1 MAITNKFIHFNAKAK
16 FVERF
21 ATETDDF
28 KNKYTIFIKD
38 TKQIWAHGG
47 MYGGYYE
54 FASGIDGSFTVTK
67 PKVGIE
73 AGTETVKITIGEP
86 NNARHADSAD
96 NATHADTA
104 TNANFATNAGHAD
117 TADRT
122 TLADTANNATSA
134 ETANRA
140 HVANKVVANLTI
152 TNGSN
157 SVTYDGS
164 EAKSITITSG
174 TNYELTADK
183 MSAAWG
189 TNTVSG
195 ESLSVTSIS
204 SKNMT
209 NDCDFTINGSSIE
222 LINEA
227 STDAGV
233 KIDVAAS
240 SSAGATGY
248 EHTGVCTGSNS
259 KIAVSSSTLP
269 DFANLAT
276 YMDAS
281 GVFTGGRM
289 NAAGGFFQ
297 TSDAR
302 KKDFGSNVEIDFNA
316 LKSIPKKYFE
326 WKDNPEA
333 GQQIGTSAQ
342 DLLRVYPSLV
352 NKDKNGYYSVDYAR
366 LSIVALAAIDKL
378 NNKIEELENKIE
390 SLERR

>member
-54 FASGIDGSFTVTK
+54 FASGTDGSFTVTK

-73 AGTETVKITIGEP
+73 AGTETVKITIGKP
-86 NNARHADSAD
+86 A
-96 NATHADTA
+96 
-104 TNANFATNAGHAD
+104 NAGHAD
-117 TADRT
+117 TADNAT
-122 TLADTANNATSA
+122 HANTANSATHADTASSA
-134 ETANRA
+134 N
-140 HVANKVVANLTI
+140 VANKVKNSLTI

-164 EAKSITITSG
+164 TAKSITITSG

-183 MSAAWG
+183 MSTAWG
-189 TNTVSG
+189 SNTVSG

-222 LINEA
+222 LVNNA
-227 STDAGV
+227 TADAGV
-233 KIDVAAS
+233 KIDVANNP
-240 SSAGATGY
+240 SAGNTGY
-248 EHTGVCTGSNS
+248 EHTGVCTGSDS

-276 YMDAS
+276 YMDSA
-281 GVFTGGRM
+281 GVYTGGRM

-302 KKDFGSNVEIDFNA
+302 KKDFGSNVEIDFNV

>member
-54 FASGIDGSFTVTK
+54 FASGTDGSFTVTK

-73 AGTETVKITIGEP
+73 AGTETVKITIGKP
-86 NNARHADSAD
+86 NTAGKADE
-96 NATHADTA
+96 AT
-104 TNANFATNAGHAD
+104 
-117 TADRT
+117 TAD
-122 TLADTANNATSA
+122 
-134 ETANRA
+134 
-140 HVANKVVANLTI
+140 KVKNSLTI

-157 SVTYDGS
+157 TVTYDGS
-164 EAKSITITSG
+164 AEKSITITSG
-174 TNYELTADK
+174 TNYELTADE

-189 TNTVSG
+189 SNTVSG

-222 LINEA
+222 LVNELSA
-227 STDAGV
+227 DAGV
-233 KIDVAAS
+233 KIDVAID
-240 SSAGATGY
+240 SSAGDTGY
-248 EHTGVCTGSNS
+248 EHTGVCTGSLS
-259 KIAVSSSTLP
+259 KIAVSTSSLP
-269 DFANLAT
+269 DFAHLAT
-276 YMDAS
+276 YMDEF
-281 GVFTGGRM
+281 GVHTTGRM
-289 NAAGGFFQ
+289 NSAEGFFQ

>member
-1 MAITNKFIHFNAKAK
+1 MAITNKFIHFNTKAK

-54 FASGIDGSFTVTK
+54 FASGTDGSFTVTK

-73 AGTETVKITIGEP
+73 AGTETVKITIGKP
-86 NNARHADSAD
+86 ANARHADFAD

-104 TNANFATNAGHAD
+104 SSAN
-117 TADRT
+117 
-122 TLADTANNATSA
+122 
-134 ETANRA
+134 
-140 HVANKVVANLTI
+140 VANKVKNSLTI

-157 SVTYDGS
+157 TVTYDGS
-164 EAKSITITSG
+164 AAKSITITSG

-189 TNTVSG
+189 SNTVSG

-222 LINEA
+222 LVNEA

-233 KIDVAAS
+233 KINVAAN

>member
-54 FASGIDGSFTVTK
+54 FASGTDGSFTVTK

-73 AGTETVKITIGEP
+73 AGTETVKITIGKP
-86 NNARHADSAD
+86 A
-96 NATHADTA
+96 
-104 TNANFATNAGHAD
+104 NAGHAD
-117 TADRT
+117 TAANAVH
-122 TLADTANNATSA
+122 ADTANSATHANTADNATHA
-134 ETANRA
+134 NTANSA
-140 HVANKVVANLTI
+140 NTANKVGANLTI
-152 TNGSN
+152 INGSN
-157 SVTYDGS
+157 SVTYNGS

-233 KIDVAAS
+233 KIDVAAN

-281 GVFTGGRM
+281 GVFTSGRM

>member
-54 FASGIDGSFTVTK
+54 FASGTDGSFTVTK

-73 AGTETVKITIGEP
+73 AGTETVKITIGKP
-86 NNARHADSAD
+86 ANARHADFAD
-96 NATHADTA
+96 NARQAD
-104 TNANFATNAGHAD
+104 FATNSGHAD
-117 TADRT
+117 TADNAAH
-122 TLADTANNATSA
+122 ADTASSA
-134 ETANRA
+134 N
-140 HVANKVVANLTI
+140 VANKVGANLTI

-157 SVTYDGS
+157 TVTYDGS
-164 EAKSITITSG
+164 AAKSITITSG

-183 MSAAWG
+183 MSTAWG
-189 TNTVSG
+189 SNTVSG

-222 LINEA
+222 LVNEA

-233 KIDVAAS
+233 KINVAAN

>member
-1 MAITNKFIHFNAKAK
+1 MAITNKFIHFNTKAK

-21 ATETDDF
+21 TTETDDF

-54 FASGIDGSFTVTK
+54 FASGTDGSFTVTK

-73 AGTETVKITIGEP
+73 AGTETVKITIGKP
-86 NNARHADSAD
+86 A
-96 NATHADTA
+96 
-104 TNANFATNAGHAD
+104 NAGHAD
-117 TADRT
+117 TAANAAH
-122 TLADTANNATSA
+122 ADTADNATSADFADNATSA

-157 SVTYDGS
+157 TITYDGS

-209 NDCDFTINGSSIE
+209 NDCGFTINGSSIN
-222 LINEA
+222 LVNQ
-227 STDAGV
+227 STADAGV
-233 KIDVAAS
+233 KIDIANDP
-240 SSAGATGY
+240 SAGNTGY
-248 EHTGVCTGSNS
+248 EHTGVCTGSDS

-276 YMDAS
+276 YMDSA
-281 GVFTGGRM
+281 GVYTGGRM

>member
-54 FASGIDGSFTVTK
+54 FASGTDGSFTVTK

-73 AGTETVKITIGEP
+73 AGTETVKITIGKPE
-86 NNARHADSAD
+86 NARHADFAD
-96 NATHADTA
+96 NARRAD
-104 TNANFATNAGHAD
+104 FATNAGHAD
-117 TADRT
+117 TADNAT
-122 TLADTANNATSA
+122 HADTASSA
-134 ETANRA
+134 NT
-140 HVANKVVANLTI
+140 ANKVGANLTI

-157 SVTYDGS
+157 TVTYNGS

-189 TNTVSG
+189 SNTVSG

-233 KIDVAAS
+233 KIDVAAN

-276 YMDAS
+276 YMDSA
-281 GVFTGGRM
+281 GVYTGGRM

>member
-1 MAITNKFIHFNAKAK
+1 MAITNKFIHFNTKAK

-54 FASGIDGSFTVTK
+54 FASGTDGSFTVTK

-73 AGTETVKITIGEP
+73 AGTETVKITIGKP
-86 NNARHADSAD
+86 ANAGHADTADSATHANTAD

-104 TNANFATNAGHAD
+104 SSAN
-117 TADRT
+117 
-122 TLADTANNATSA
+122 
-134 ETANRA
+134 
-140 HVANKVVANLTI
+140 VANKVGANLTI

-164 EAKSITITSG
+164 AAKSITITSG

-183 MSAAWG
+183 MSTAWG
-189 TNTVSG
+189 SNTVSG
-195 ESLSVTSIS
+195 ESLSVTSIT

-209 NDCDFTINGSSIE
+209 NDCNFTINGSSIE
-222 LINEA
+222 LINETTA
-227 STDAGV
+227 DAGV
-233 KIDVAAS
+233 KIDVANNP
-240 SSAGATGY
+240 SAGNTGY
-248 EHTGVCTGSNS
+248 EHTGVCTGSDS

>member
-54 FASGIDGSFTVTK
+54 FASGTDGSFTVTK

-73 AGTETVKITIGEP
+73 AGTETVKITIGKPE
-86 NNARHADSAD
+86 NARHADFAD
-96 NATHADTA
+96 KARSTD
-104 TNANFATNAGHAD
+104 FATNAGHAD
-117 TADRT
+117 TADNAT
-122 TLADTANNATSA
+122 HADTASSA
-134 ETANRA
+134 NT
-140 HVANKVVANLTI
+140 ANKVGANLTI

-157 SVTYDGS
+157 SVTYNGS

-195 ESLSVTSIS
+195 ESLSVTSIT

-222 LINEA
+222 LVNNA
-227 STDAGV
+227 TADAGV
-233 KIDVAAS
+233 KIDVAAN

-276 YMDAS
+276 YMDSA
-281 GVFTGGRM
+281 GVYTGGRM

>member
-54 FASGIDGSFTVTK
+54 FASGTDGSFTVTK

-73 AGTETVKITIGEP
+73 AGTETVKITIGKP
-86 NNARHADSAD
+86 ANAGHADTAD

-104 TNANFATNAGHAD
+104 SSAN
-117 TADRT
+117 
-122 TLADTANNATSA
+122 
-134 ETANRA
+134 
-140 HVANKVVANLTI
+140 VANKVKNSLTI

-157 SVTYDGS
+157 TVTYDGS
-164 EAKSITITSG
+164 AAKSITITSG

-189 TNTVSG
+189 SNTVSG

-222 LINEA
+222 LVNEA

-233 KIDVAAS
+233 KINVAAN

>member
-73 AGTETVKITIGEP
+73 AGTETVKITIGKP
-86 NNARHADSAD
+86 A
-96 NATHADTA
+96 
-104 TNANFATNAGHAD
+104 NAGHAD
-117 TADRT
+117 TADNAT
-122 TLADTANNATSA
+122 SADFADNATSA

-204 SKNMT
+204 SKNLT

>member
-1 MAITNKFIHFNAKAK
+1 MAITNKFIHFNTKAK

-54 FASGIDGSFTVTK
+54 FASGTDGSFTVTK

-73 AGTETVKITIGEP
+73 ARTETVKITIGKP
-86 NNARHADSAD
+86 ANAGHADFAD
-96 NATHADTA
+96 
-104 TNANFATNAGHAD
+104 NAGHAD
-117 TADRT
+117 TADNAT
-122 TLADTANNATSA
+122 SADFADNATSA

-140 HVANKVVANLTI
+140 HVANKVGANLTI

-157 SVTYDGS
+157 TVTYDGS

-189 TNTVSG
+189 SNTVSG

-209 NDCDFTINGSSIE
+209 NDCDFTINGSSIN
-222 LINEA
+222 LVNQ
-227 STDAGV
+227 STADVGV
-233 KIDVAAS
+233 KIDIANDP
-240 SSAGATGY
+240 SAGNTGY
-248 EHTGVCTGSNS
+248 EHTGVCTGSDS

-276 YMDAS
+276 YMDSA
-281 GVFTGGRM
+281 GVYTGGRM

>member
-54 FASGIDGSFTVTK
+54 FASGTDGSFTVTK

-73 AGTETVKITIGEP
+73 AGTETVKITIGKP
-86 NNARHADSAD
+86 ANAGHADTAD

-104 TNANFATNAGHAD
+104 SSAN
-117 TADRT
+117 
-122 TLADTANNATSA
+122 
-134 ETANRA
+134 
-140 HVANKVVANLTI
+140 VANKVGANLTI

-157 SVTYDGS
+157 TVTYDGS
-164 EAKSITITSG
+164 AAKSITITSG

-189 TNTVSG
+189 SNTVSG

-227 STDAGV
+227 TADAGV
-233 KIDVAAS
+233 KIDIANNP
-240 SSAGATGY
+240 SAGNTGY
-248 EHTGVCTGSNS
+248 EHTGVCTGSDS

-276 YMDAS
+276 YMDSS
-281 GVFTGGRM
+281 GVFTTGRM

>member
-1 MAITNKFIHFNAKAK
+1 MAITNKFIHFNTKAK

-54 FASGIDGSFTVTK
+54 FASGTDGSFTVTK

-73 AGTETVKITIGEP
+73 AGTETVKITIGKP
-86 NNARHADSAD
+86 ANAG
-96 NATHADTA
+96 HADT
-104 TNANFATNAGHAD
+104 ATNAGHAD
-117 TADRT
+117 TADSAT
-122 TLADTANNATSA
+122 HANTANNATHADSA
-134 ETANRA
+134 SSANI
-140 HVANKVVANLTI
+140 ANKVGANLTI

-157 SVTYDGS
+157 TVTYDGS
-164 EAKSITITSG
+164 AAKSITITSG

-209 NDCDFTINGSSIE
+209 NDCDFMINGSSIE
-222 LINEA
+222 LVNEA

-233 KIDVAAS
+233 KINVAAN

-248 EHTGVCTGSNS
+248 ERTGVCTGSNS

-281 GVFTGGRM
+281 GVYTGGRM

>member
-1 MAITNKFIHFNAKAK
+1 MAITNKFIHFNTKAK

-54 FASGIDGSFTVTK
+54 FASGTDGSFTVTK

-73 AGTETVKITIGEP
+73 AGTETVKITIGKP
-86 NNARHADSAD
+86 ANAG
-96 NATHADTA
+96 HADT
-104 TNANFATNAGHAD
+104 ATNAGHAD
-117 TADRT
+117 TADSAT
-122 TLADTANNATSA
+122 HANTANNATHADSA
-134 ETANRA
+134 SSANI
-140 HVANKVVANLTI
+140 ANKVGANLTI

-157 SVTYDGS
+157 TVTYDGS
-164 EAKSITITSG
+164 AAKSITITSG

-209 NDCDFTINGSSIE
+209 NDCDFMINGSSIE
-222 LINEA
+222 LVNEA

-233 KIDVAAS
+233 KINVAAN

-248 EHTGVCTGSNS
+248 ERTGVCTGSNS

-281 GVFTGGRM
+281 GVYTGGRM

-302 KKDFGSNVEIDFNA
+302 KKDFGSNVEIDFNV

>member
-54 FASGIDGSFTVTK
+54 FASGTDGSFTVTK

-73 AGTETVKITIGEP
+73 AGTETVKITIGKP
-86 NNARHADSAD
+86 ANARNADFADNARHAD
-96 NATHADTA
+96 
-104 TNANFATNAGHAD
+104 FATNAGHAD
-117 TADRT
+117 TADSAT
-122 TLADTANNATSA
+122 HADTASSA
-134 ETANRA
+134 NT
-140 HVANKVVANLTI
+140 ANKVGANLTI

-157 SVTYDGS
+157 SVTYNGS

-174 TNYELTADK
+174 TNYELTANK
-183 MSAAWG
+183 ISAAWG
-189 TNTVSG
+189 SNTVSG

-233 KIDVAAS
+233 KIDVAAN

-248 EHTGVCTGSNS
+248 EYTGVCTGSNS

>member
-1 MAITNKFIHFNAKAK
+1 MAITNKFIHFNTKAK

-28 KNKYTIFIKD
+28 KNKHTIFIKD

-54 FASGIDGSFTVTK
+54 FASGTDGSFTVTK

-73 AGTETVKITIGEP
+73 AGTETVKITIGKP
-86 NNARHADSAD
+86 ANAG
-96 NATHADTA
+96 HADT
-104 TNANFATNAGHAD
+104 ATNAGHAD
-117 TADRT
+117 TADSAT
-122 TLADTANNATSA
+122 HANTADNATHANTANSA
-134 ETANRA
+134 NT
-140 HVANKVVANLTI
+140 ANKVGANLTI

-157 SVTYDGS
+157 SVTYNGS

-174 TNYELTADK
+174 TNYELTAYK

-209 NDCDFTINGSSIE
+209 NDCDFIINGSSIE
-222 LINEA
+222 LVNE
-227 STDAGV
+227 SSEDAGV
-233 KIDVAAS
+233 KITVAAS
-240 SSAGATGY
+240 AGVTGY
-248 EHTGVCTGSNS
+248 ERTGVCTGSNS

-276 YMDAS
+276 YMDSA
-281 GVFTGGRM
+281 GVYTDGRM
-289 NAAGGFFQ
+289 NAVGGFFQ

-302 KKDFGSNVEIDFNA
+302 KKDFGSNVEIDFNV

>member
-54 FASGIDGSFTVTK
+54 FASGTDGSFTVTK

-73 AGTETVKITIGEP
+73 AGTETVKITIGKP
-86 NNARHADSAD
+86 STAGKADE
-96 NATHADTA
+96 AT
-104 TNANFATNAGHAD
+104 
-117 TADRT
+117 TAD
-122 TLADTANNATSA
+122 
-134 ETANRA
+134 
-140 HVANKVVANLTI
+140 KVKNSLTI

-164 EAKSITITSG
+164 AAKSITITSG

-183 MSAAWG
+183 MSTAWG
-189 TNTVSG
+189 SNTVSG

-222 LINEA
+222 LVNQLSA
-227 STDAGV
+227 GAGV
-233 KIDVAAS
+233 KIDVAID
-240 SSAGATGY
+240 SSAGDTGY
-248 EHTGVCTGSNS
+248 EHTGVCTGSYS

-276 YMDAS
+276 YMDES
-281 GVFTGGRM
+281 GVYTTGRM

>member
-1 MAITNKFIHFNAKAK
+1 MAITNKFIHFNTKAK

-54 FASGIDGSFTVTK
+54 FASGTDGSFTVTK

-73 AGTETVKITIGEP
+73 AGTETVKITIGKP
-86 NNARHADSAD
+86 ANAGHADFAD
-96 NATHADTA
+96 
-104 TNANFATNAGHAD
+104 NAGHAD
-117 TADRT
+117 TANS
-122 TLADTANNATSA
+122 ANT
-134 ETANRA
+134 
-140 HVANKVVANLTI
+140 ANKVGANLTI

-157 SVTYDGS
+157 SVTYNGS

-183 MSAAWG
+183 MSTAWG
-189 TNTVSG
+189 SNTVSG

-209 NDCDFTINGSSIE
+209 NDCNFTINGSSIE
-222 LINEA
+222 LINETTA
-227 STDAGV
+227 DAGV
-233 KIDVAAS
+233 KIDVANNP
-240 SSAGATGY
+240 SAGNTGY
-248 EHTGVCTGSNS
+248 EHTGVCTGSDS

>member
-54 FASGIDGSFTVTK
+54 FASGTDGSFTVTK

-73 AGTETVKITIGEP
+73 AGTETVKITIGKP
-86 NNARHADSAD
+86 ANAGHADTAD

-104 TNANFATNAGHAD
+104 SSAN
-117 TADRT
+117 
-122 TLADTANNATSA
+122 
-134 ETANRA
+134 
-140 HVANKVVANLTI
+140 VANKVKNSLTI

-157 SVTYDGS
+157 TVTYDGFA
-164 EAKSITITSG
+164 AKSITITSG

-233 KIDVAAS
+233 KIDVAAN

>member
-54 FASGIDGSFTVTK
+54 FASGTDGSFTVKKPNNSETK
-67 PKVGIE
+67 SGI
-73 AGTETVKITIGEP
+73 ETVKITIGKP
-86 NNARHADSAD
+86 
-96 NATHADTA
+96 
-104 TNANFATNAGHAD
+104 TNAGHAD
-117 TADRT
+117 TADNAT
-122 TLADTANNATSA
+122 HANTADNATSADFADNATSA

-281 GVFTGGRM
+281 GVFTVGRM

>member
-54 FASGIDGSFTVTK
+54 FASGTDGSFTVTK

-73 AGTETVKITIGEP
+73 AGTETVKITIGKP
-86 NNARHADSAD
+86 ANARHADFAD
-96 NATHADTA
+96 NARQAD
-104 TNANFATNAGHAD
+104 FATNSGHAD
-117 TADRT
+117 TADNAAH
-122 TLADTANNATSA
+122 ADTASSA
-134 ETANRA
+134 N
-140 HVANKVVANLTI
+140 VANKVGANLTI

-157 SVTYDGS
+157 TVTYDGS
-164 EAKSITITSG
+164 AAKSITITSG

-189 TNTVSG
+189 SNTVSG

-222 LINEA
+222 LVNEA

-233 KIDVAAS
+233 KINVAAN

>member
-54 FASGIDGSFTVTK
+54 FASGTDGSFTVTK

-73 AGTETVKITIGEP
+73 AGTETVKITIGKP
-86 NNARHADSAD
+86 ANAGHADTAT

-104 TNANFATNAGHAD
+104 SSANVAD
-117 TADRT
+117 
-122 TLADTANNATSA
+122 
-134 ETANRA
+134 
-140 HVANKVVANLTI
+140 KVKNSLTI

-164 EAKSITITSG
+164 AAKSITITSG

-189 TNTVSG
+189 ANTVSG

-233 KIDVAAS
+233 KIDVAAN

-248 EHTGVCTGSNS
+248 EHTGICTGSNS

-281 GVFTGGRM
+281 GVFTGGRV

>member
-54 FASGIDGSFTVTK
+54 FASGTDGSFTVTK

-73 AGTETVKITIGEP
+73 AGTETVKITIGKP
-86 NNARHADSAD
+86 ANAGHADTAD

-104 TNANFATNAGHAD
+104 SSAN
-117 TADRT
+117 
-122 TLADTANNATSA
+122 
-134 ETANRA
+134 
-140 HVANKVVANLTI
+140 VANKVGANLTI

-157 SVTYDGS
+157 TVTYDGS
-164 EAKSITITSG
+164 AAKSITITSG

-189 TNTVSG
+189 SNTVSG
-195 ESLSVTSIS
+195 ESLSVTSIT

-233 KIDVAAS
+233 KIDVAAN

>member
-54 FASGIDGSFTVTK
+54 FASGTDGSFTVTK

-73 AGTETVKITIGEP
+73 AGTETVKITIGKP
-86 NNARHADSAD
+86 ANARHADFAD
-96 NATHADTA
+96 NARSAD
-104 TNANFATNAGHAD
+104 FATNAGHAD
-117 TADRT
+117 TADNAT
-122 TLADTANNATSA
+122 HADTASSA
-134 ETANRA
+134 N
-140 HVANKVVANLTI
+140 VANKVGANLTI

-157 SVTYDGS
+157 TVTYDGS

-183 MSAAWG
+183 MSTAWG
-189 TNTVSG
+189 SNTVSG
-195 ESLSVTSIS
+195 ESLSVTSIT

-222 LINEA
+222 LVNNA
-227 STDAGV
+227 TADAGV
-233 KIDVAAS
+233 KIDIANDP
-240 SSAGATGY
+240 SAGNTGY
-248 EHTGVCTGSNS
+248 EHTGVCTGSDS

-276 YMDAS
+276 YMDSS

>member
-54 FASGIDGSFTVTK
+54 FASGTDGSFTVTK

-73 AGTETVKITIGEP
+73 AGTETVKITIGKP
-86 NNARHADSAD
+86 GNAGHAD
-96 NATHADTA
+96 
-104 TNANFATNAGHAD
+104 FATNAGHAD
-117 TADRT
+117 TADNAT
-122 TLADTANNATSA
+122 HADTASSA
-134 ETANRA
+134 NT
-140 HVANKVVANLTI
+140 ANKVGANLTI

-157 SVTYDGS
+157 SVTYNGS

-183 MSAAWG
+183 MSTAWG
-189 TNTVSG
+189 SNTVNG
-195 ESLSVTSIS
+195 GSL
-204 SKNMT
+204 
-209 NDCDFTINGSSIE
+209 G
-222 LINEA
+222 L
-227 STDAGV
+227 
-233 KIDVAAS
+233 
-240 SSAGATGY
+240 TGN
-248 EHTGVCTGSNS
+248 V
-259 KIAVSSSTLP
+259 
-269 DFANLAT
+269 
-276 YMDAS
+276 
-281 GVFTGGRM
+281 

>member
-1 MAITNKFIHFNAKAK
+1 MAITNKFIHFNTKAK

-54 FASGIDGSFTVTK
+54 FASGTDGSFTVTK

-73 AGTETVKITIGEP
+73 AGTETVKITIGKP
-86 NNARHADSAD
+86 ANAG
-96 NATHADTA
+96 HADT
-104 TNANFATNAGHAD
+104 ATNAGHAD
-117 TADRT
+117 TADSAT
-122 TLADTANNATSA
+122 HANTADNATHADTASSA
-134 ETANRA
+134 NT
-140 HVANKVVANLTI
+140 ANKVGANLTI

-157 SVTYDGS
+157 SVTYNGS
-164 EAKSITITSG
+164 EAKSITITSE

-209 NDCDFTINGSSIE
+209 NDCNFTINGSSIE
-222 LINEA
+222 LVNEA
-227 STDAGV
+227 TADAGV
-233 KIDVAAS
+233 KIDVANNP
-240 SSAGATGY
+240 SAGNTGY
-248 EHTGVCTGSNS
+248 EHTGVCTGSDS

-276 YMDAS
+276 YMDSA
-281 GVFTGGRM
+281 GVYTGGRM

>member
-54 FASGIDGSFTVTK
+54 FASGTDGSFTVTK

-73 AGTETVKITIGEP
+73 AGTETVKITIGKP
-86 NNARHADSAD
+86 A
-96 NATHADTA
+96 
-104 TNANFATNAGHAD
+104 NAGHAD
-117 TADRT
+117 TADNAT
-122 TLADTANNATSA
+122 HANTADNATHANTANSATHADSA
-134 ETANRA
+134 SSAN
-140 HVANKVVANLTI
+140 VANKVGANLTI

-157 SVTYDGS
+157 TITYDGS
-164 EAKSITITSG
+164 AAKSITITSG

-183 MSAAWG
+183 MSTAWG
-189 TNTVSG
+189 SNTVSG

-209 NDCDFTINGSSIE
+209 NDCNFTINGSSIE
-222 LINEA
+222 LINETTA
-227 STDAGV
+227 DAGV
-233 KIDVAAS
+233 KIDVANNP
-240 SSAGATGY
+240 SAGNTGY
-248 EHTGVCTGSNS
+248 EHTGVCTGSDS

-276 YMDAS
+276 YMDSA
-281 GVFTGGRM
+281 GVYTGGRM

>member
-54 FASGIDGSFTVTK
+54 FASGTDGSFTVTK

-73 AGTETVKITIGEP
+73 AGTETVKITIGKP
-86 NNARHADSAD
+86 ANAGHADTAD

-104 TNANFATNAGHAD
+104 SSAN
-117 TADRT
+117 
-122 TLADTANNATSA
+122 
-134 ETANRA
+134 
-140 HVANKVVANLTI
+140 VANKVGANLTI

-157 SVTYDGS
+157 TVTYDGS
-164 EAKSITITSG
+164 AAKSITITSG

-189 TNTVSG
+189 SNTVSG

-227 STDAGV
+227 TADAGV
-233 KIDVAAS
+233 KIDIANNP
-240 SSAGATGY
+240 SAGNTGY
-248 EHTGVCTGSNS
+248 EHTGVCTGSDS

-276 YMDAS
+276 YMDSS
-281 GVFTGGRM
+281 GVFTAGRM

>member
-1 MAITNKFIHFNAKAK
+1 M
-16 FVERF
+16 
-21 ATETDDF
+21 
-28 KNKYTIFIKD
+28 
-38 TKQIWAHGG
+38 
-47 MYGGYYE
+47 
-54 FASGIDGSFTVTK
+54 
-67 PKVGIE
+67 
-73 AGTETVKITIGEP
+73 
-86 NNARHADSAD
+86 
-96 NATHADTA
+96 
-104 TNANFATNAGHAD
+104 
-117 TADRT
+117 
-122 TLADTANNATSA
+122 
-134 ETANRA
+134 
-140 HVANKVVANLTI
+140 
-152 TNGSN
+152 
-157 SVTYDGS
+157 
-164 EAKSITITSG
+164 
-174 TNYELTADK
+174 
-183 MSAAWG
+183 
-189 TNTVSG
+189 
-195 ESLSVTSIS
+195 SVTSIT

-222 LINEA
+222 LVNNA
-227 STDAGV
+227 TADAGV
-233 KIDVAAS
+233 KIDIANNP
-240 SSAGATGY
+240 SAGNTGY
-248 EHTGVCTGSNS
+248 EHTGVCTGSDS

>member
-1 MAITNKFIHFNAKAK
+1 MAITNKFIHFNTKAK

-54 FASGIDGSFTVTK
+54 FASGTDGSFTVTK

-73 AGTETVKITIGEP
+73 AGTETVKITIGKP
-86 NNARHADSAD
+86 ANARHADFAD
-96 NATHADTA
+96 NARQAD
-104 TNANFATNAGHAD
+104 FATNSGHAD
-117 TADRT
+117 TADNAAH
-122 TLADTANNATSA
+122 ADTASSA
-134 ETANRA
+134 N
-140 HVANKVVANLTI
+140 VANKVGANLTI

-157 SVTYDGS
+157 TVTYDGS
-164 EAKSITITSG
+164 AAKSITITSG

-189 TNTVSG
+189 SNTVSG

-222 LINEA
+222 LVNEA

-233 KIDVAAS
+233 KINVAAN

>member
-54 FASGIDGSFTVTK
+54 FASGTDGSFTVTK

-73 AGTETVKITIGEP
+73 AGTETVKITIGKP
-86 NNARHADSAD
+86 ANAGHANTAD

-104 TNANFATNAGHAD
+104 SSAN
-117 TADRT
+117 
-122 TLADTANNATSA
+122 
-134 ETANRA
+134 
-140 HVANKVVANLTI
+140 VANKVKNSLTI

-164 EAKSITITSG
+164 AAKSITITSG

-183 MSAAWG
+183 MSTAWG
-189 TNTVSG
+189 SNTVSG

-209 NDCDFTINGSSIE
+209 NDCNFTINGSSIE
-222 LINEA
+222 LVNEA
-227 STDAGV
+227 TADAGV
-233 KIDVAAS
+233 KIDVANNP
-240 SSAGATGY
+240 SAGNTGY
-248 EHTGVCTGSNS
+248 EHTGVCTGSDS

-302 KKDFGSNVEIDFNA
+302 KKDFGSNIEIDFNA